1 MPAGSLLV
9 LDGDSRDVTEGY
21 FEIRGG
27 ELRTRRPVTP
37 SMLTLNEQVIRQ
49 DCLCYLMEKP
59 YEYGWRR
66 RSCPQDTGR
75 AGVGRRLQHRLVG

>member
-1 MPAGSLLV
+1 VAAGCRQPLLV
-9 LDGDSRDVTEGY
+9 LDEEGRDVSGDY

-49 DCLCYLMEKP
+49 DCLCYLMEGLP
-59 YEYGWRR
+59 Y
-66 RSCPQDTGR
+66 
-75 AGVGRRLQHRLVG
+75 AG